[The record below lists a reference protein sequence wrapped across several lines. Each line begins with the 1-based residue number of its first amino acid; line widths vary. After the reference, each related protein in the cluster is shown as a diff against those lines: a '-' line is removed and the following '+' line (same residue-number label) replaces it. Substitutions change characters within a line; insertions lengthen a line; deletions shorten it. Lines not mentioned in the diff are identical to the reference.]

1 MQTFRRRLTSLN
13 HTSTNPAAGW
23 LALIGGETGAAG
35 HYSPCPLGNILN
47 KK

>member
-13 HTSTNPAAGW
+13 HTSTNPTAGW

-35 HYSPCPLGNILN
+35 DYSPRLLENIF
-47 KK
+47 KMK